1 MDQGDWRLG
10 DRLVGFAA
18 RLLPASSEAGSDGA
32 RRSRRTHMPPYD
44 PTLRARRQ
52 AAALSA
58 LLDAIDLCDRA
69 TARLAVILARLGSS
83 Q

>member
-1 MDQGDWRLG
+1 M
-10 DRLVGFAA
+10 
-18 RLLPASSEAGSDGA
+18 
-32 RRSRRTHMPPYD
+32 TPYD
-44 PTLRARRQ
+44 PALRARRQ

-69 TARLAVILARLGSS
+69 TARLAAILARLGSR

>member
-1 MDQGDWRLG
+1 M
-10 DRLVGFAA
+10 
-18 RLLPASSEAGSDGA
+18 
-32 RRSRRTHMPPYD
+32 TPYD

-58 LLDAIDLCDRA
+58 LLDALDLCERA
-69 TARLAVILARLGSS
+69 TARLAALRARLGSS

>member
-1 MDQGDWRLG
+1 MASRL
-10 DRLVGFAA
+10 AA
-18 RLLPASSEAGSDGA
+18 RLKSASREAVFDGA
-32 RRSRRTHMPPYD
+32 RCSRRTRMPPYD

-69 TARLAVILARLGSS
+69 TARLAAILARLGSS